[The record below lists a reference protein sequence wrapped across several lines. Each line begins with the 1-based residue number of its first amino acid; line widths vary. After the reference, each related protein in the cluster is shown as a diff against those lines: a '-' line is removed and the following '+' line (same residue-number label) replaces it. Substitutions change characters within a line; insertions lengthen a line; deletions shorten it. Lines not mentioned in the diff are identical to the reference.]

1 MTKKELENLFRVHY
15 QPMYRLALSLLADDE
30 ESRDVVSDVF
40 VRLMDGPSLHE
51 TTARSYLLTA
61 VRNAC
66 CNAIEH
72 KQVRQRAERLLS
84 AEACLTAGNDED
96 RLRVNELLHFAD
108 TALTPTALEIFRLRY
123 LHGLT
128 CREVA
133 DAVGLSRQSVHH
145 HLTVALQAVRAY
157 FNPKH
162 TRNDD

>member
-40 VRLMDGPSLHE
+40 VRLMDGPSLQE
-51 TTARSYLLTA
+51 ATARSYLLTA

-96 RLRVNELLHFAD
+96 RLR
-108 TALTPTALEIFRLRY
+108 
-123 LHGLT
+123 
-128 CREVA
+128 
-133 DAVGLSRQSVHH
+133 
-145 HLTVALQAVRAY
+145 
-157 FNPKH
+157 
-162 TRNDD
+162 

>member
-1 MTKKELENLFRVHY
+1 MRSETDLKTLFMEHYDGMYTLARV
-15 QPMYRLALSLLADDE
+15 LLHDDE

-40 VRLMDGPSLHE
+40 VRLMDGPSLRE
-51 TTARSYLLTA
+51 ATARSYLLMA

-84 AEACLTAGNDED
+84 AEACLTAGDDED

-123 LHGLT
+123 LHGMT

-145 HLTVALQAVRAY
+145 HLAAALQEIRAY
-157 FNPKH
+157 FNPKTH
-162 TRNDD
+162 EK